1 MDRRTIKA
9 RQEVLDTLE
18 GLTKAYAE
26 ISSTR
31 MKKTRSSVLTSRDYL
46 GSLDEIF
53 KDVRESYKR
62 EVLKLVKKK
71 KGQDKV
77 TFLAHNGKTI
87 SVFVSANTGLYGD
100 LVSRVFNEFIKE
112 VREKGTEVTIIGKLG
127 LSQFLSAEPKRPYTY
142 FDYPDYGGSKEDLG
156 DIIKH
161 LVQYE
166 EIHVFHGLFKNVVY
180 QEPTVLN
187 ISAGTPLEALE
198 VDEKNVKK
206 FLFEPSLEEILV
218 FFETEM
224 FTSSFEHALSESQL
238 AKFASRMISM
248 DKAGENIREEAK
260 KAKLDLLR
268 MTHYVANK
276 KQQSAFVSV
285 SLWNK

>member
-31 MKKTRSSVLTSRDYL
+31 MKRTRDSVLTSRDYL
-46 GSLDEIF
+46 ASLDEIF
-53 KDVRESYKR
+53 KDVRDSYKR
-62 EVLKLVKKK
+62 EVLRLVKNK
-71 KGQDKV
+71 KGQGKV
-77 TFLAHNGKTI
+77 TFLAHNGKTV

-100 LVSRVFNEFIKE
+100 LVTRVFDEFIKE
-112 VREKGTEVTIIGKLG
+112 VRERGTEVTIVGKLG

-142 FDYPDYGGSKEDLG
+142 FDYPDYGTSKEDLG

-187 ISAGTPLEALE
+187 ISAGTPLEELST
-198 VDEKNVKK
+198 DEKNVKK

-260 KAKLDLLR
+260 KAKLELLR
-268 MTHYVANK
+268 MTHYLANK
-276 KQQSAFVSV
+276 KQQSSFVSV